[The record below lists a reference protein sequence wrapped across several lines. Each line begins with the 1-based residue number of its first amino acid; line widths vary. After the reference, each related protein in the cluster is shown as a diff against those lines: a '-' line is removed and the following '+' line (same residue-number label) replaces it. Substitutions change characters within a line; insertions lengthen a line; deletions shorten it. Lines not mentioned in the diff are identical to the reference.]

1 MRSTTNL
8 HRKLVKVDRG
18 PLGAAGSWGIPHRIS
33 GDPSPR
39 LYTSGGTGILRY
51 AVLDLRRDSGT
62 LAQRG
67 YRGNP
72 TGSTKLHIPN
82 FPSREKRWGLPSCY
96 KPQEV
101 EPLCQDRTLQDGG
114 FTPSSISDPA
124 GGLDG
129 EAGFERCLL
138 TGANPPRSASSPPV
152 SMAKEILPSCLSVGL
167 GPQKV
172 DKLVGLVALGH
183 EWSGSNRGIM
193 VSCGIST
200 PHKLSGRD
208 ETILQ
213 YIDILQYFLQQ
224 YNTIWLKGNINIL
237 HTAIYCDILQYIAM
251 FVVLKL

>member
-82 FPSREKRWGLPSCY
+82 FPSTEKRWGLPSCY

-152 SMAKEILPSCLSVGL
+152 SMAKEILPVQVPSIRTFSSTLSVYQAAETSSGFPL
-167 GPQKV
+167 PN
-172 DKLVGLVALGH
+172 GH
-183 EWSGSNRGIM
+183 
-193 VSCGIST
+193 ST
-200 PHKLSGRD
+200 DHIPRRYINPPSSPYPEF
-208 ETILQ
+208 ETSDS
-213 YIDILQYFLQQ
+213 IDILVTGGKMRFPRTSLAA
-224 YNTIWLKGNINIL
+224 
-237 HTAIYCDILQYIAM
+237 TAHHM
-251 FVVLKL
+251 RSVLAS